1 MEEREEGDSRLY
13 ESTTQQSSKVKLMQS
28 NLSSAH
34 DETWADES
42 YDEEE
47 EVKVEEVNA
56 NQMKAQAAAQK
67 MSNKQSRTVSHN
79 IIFTALSPKQG
90 QQEQGPESSLRLTK
104 KVEIK
109 GMPSILK

>member
-1 MEEREEGDSRLY
+1 
-13 ESTTQQSSKVKLMQS
+13 
-28 NLSSAH
+28 
-34 DETWADES
+34 
-42 YDEEE
+42 
-47 EVKVEEVNA
+47 
-56 NQMKAQAAAQK
+56 

-109 GMPSILK
+109 GMPSILKQKKDSKIERNTEA